1 MDVDNS
7 ISDSTVQSA
16 GVGSRFNEDPSKIVY
31 KNLYQF
37 RINQAQD
44 GVDLSGLT
52 DVMWGLVPLHRC
64 HHVSCVTN
72 TNHSAKRSPTQ
83 ANTPESDFPL
93 TTYRVRICKT
103 CCGETG
109 HIELGTY
116 NDQESAMLVNDAFE
130 IMQGRYNRLL
140 VLRPEDQQ
148 YFDRLYVQRCDRSK
162 GKEQV
167 GLLEVI
173 AERRRHSTSQST
185 SSSTVA
191 SLESRKRSSP
201 ASGLSFND
209 LGSSAKRQ
217 ARSALSSSASVT
229 SEEST
234 SRPSSK
240 GDNVG
245 TKFPANQNDEDYS
258 DDEDSSSSPASL
270 EEGISSSTAMD
281 TQDIVSPPLV
291 KQEPRISPN
300 SALKLMDDN
309 AYPNLGR
316 QRSYTFSTASEYFP
330 ALNSMQSG
338 METLTW
344 LASLDE
350 REVDV
355 ARSLFALAHQE
366 YPSSAEES
374 RSGAEEISKV
384 AATSVP
390 VTSAVQRERSDSFA
404 EIMGEKN
411 LSKPASAK
419 VSSFPSNN
427 MSNNSFNIHI
437 LSLQK
442 QVVIMTPR
450 KDSVTS
456 EDGEGQEFAVVDR
469 LSLLTRSAGLLASPV
484 QRNGYPIVLS
494 PLRSLGQSQTFS
506 GLDDPPIL
514 PPSSYRRPR
523 SQSMSAI
530 DPPNNGFN
538 STNGIN
544 AANILKS
551 NVNGKA
557 TIYDV
562 FH

>member
-1 MDVDNS
+1 MKKTTHIYHFGSCTESDMDVDNS
-7 ISDSTVQSA
+7 ISDPTVQSA
-16 GVGSRFNEDPSKIVY
+16 GNGSRFNDDPSKIVY

-37 RINQAQD
+37 RMNQAQD

-270 EEGISSSTAMD
+270 EEAISSSTAMD

-309 AYPNLGR
+309 AHPNLGR

-338 METLTW
+338 IETLTW

-374 RSGAEEISKV
+374 SRSGAEENSKA

-390 VTSAVQRERSDSFA
+390 VTSTVQRERSDSFA
-404 EIMGEKN
+404 EMMGEKN
-411 LSKPASAK
+411 TSKPASAK
-419 VSSFPSNN
+419 VS
-427 MSNNSFNIHI
+427 
-437 LSLQK
+437 
-442 QVVIMTPR
+442 
-450 KDSVTS
+450 TS
-456 EDGEGQEFAVVDR
+456 
-469 LSLLTRSAGLLASPV
+469 
-484 QRNGYPIVLS
+484 
-494 PLRSLGQSQTFS
+494 
-506 GLDDPPIL
+506 
-514 PPSSYRRPR
+514 
-523 SQSMSAI
+523 
-530 DPPNNGFN
+530 PPNSLFEQLHYLQ
-538 STNGIN
+538 
-544 AANILKS
+544 ILLFVETS
-551 NVNGKA
+551 CH
-557 TIYDV
+557 YDSKKGQCYLRGR
-562 FH
+562 